1 MRREEMATE
10 FLNDARKEIEGR
22 TEDFYGE
29 LKAFYQG
36 SGEAE
41 QNLMEQT
48 TQPFWQSLRLS
59 KKRLQQRELTVDM
72 EMQEPSQLADY
83 EGPKKDGYDY
93 TCRRTKPVK
102 MRRTYYRKGKK
113 IAFLKTPEIAAAS
126 FLKADVQGDM
136 AVCPNCGHEGKLASY
151 IDGCDACGAKFL
163 VSGFETK
170 VSGFSLEEDARRKSI
185 SNFIRAGAA
194 VGITAISLAVLAICA
209 GGIMFLLLALGRNGY
224 NAVKAAAAMM
234 LGIGLAPVFFR
245 SLFYMLI
252 IFIVML
258 IVMETRRK
266 PRIQDEAKVKAA
278 IPEFSTGNFLQNL
291 EYQLRMIHLADA
303 AEQVRFFA
311 ACDLDTTVARYQNV
325 VDCCICGVRFLEA
338 ETVGDSHRISVEVR
352 NRLTLDTGKKIRN
365 RYEKIRLELEGR
377 QDVVIQHS
385 KALREYKCPNCGGSV
400 DILGGGVCEY
410 CNTSVDYRNFG
421 WIITSYTNLGQPENP
436 FAGILAGALGTYGII
451 LILSLVLMA
460 HSEDGK
466 DTFEIL
472 QSVRTSTEYLKA
484 VQQDIVYPDAVLEG
498 CTETDGEEGTFAAR
512 KVYACEDR
520 EAVKEAYKAA
530 LLERGFLEMQQY
542 PEGFSVFKTE
552 DPSEYADDLE
562 IEDEMF
568 YLVIRAENAPEG
580 IVVTATL
587 VDENWDPVQ
596 E

>member
-1 MRREEMATE
+1 MATE

-22 TEDFYGE
+22 TEDFCGE

-36 SGEAE
+36 NGEAE

-59 KKRLQQRELTVDM
+59 RKRLQQRELTVDM
-72 EMQEPSQLADY
+72 EMQEPARLADY
-83 EGPKKDGYDY
+83 DGPWKDGYDY
-93 TCRRTKPVK
+93 SCRRTQPVK

-136 AVCPNCGHEGKLASY
+136 VICPNCGHEGKLTSY

-163 VSGFETK
+163 VSDFETK
-170 VSGFSLEEDARRKSI
+170 VSGFSLEEDARQKSI
-185 SNFIRAGAA
+185 SNFMKAGAV

-209 GGIMFLLLALGRNGY
+209 GCIMFLLLALGRNGY

-266 PRIQDEAKVKAA
+266 PRIQDESKVKAA

-291 EYQLRMIHLADA
+291 EYQLRMIHLADT

-311 ACDLDTTVARYQNV
+311 ACDLTGTVERYQNV

-338 ETVGDSHRISVEVR
+338 EAVEDRYRLGVEVKM
-352 NRLTLDTGKKIRN
+352 RLTQDTGSKIRN
-365 RYEKIRLELEGR
+365 RYEKLRLELEGR
-377 QDVVIQHS
+377 QEIATQHG

-400 DILGGGVCEY
+400 DILGGGVCDY
-410 CNTSVDYRNFG
+410 CNAAVDYRNFG
-421 WIITSYTNLGQPENP
+421 WIITAYRNLGQPENP
-436 FAGILAGALGTYGII
+436 YAKILAAALGIYGII
-451 LILSLVLMA
+451 LAFSLVLMIC
-460 HSEDGK
+460 SEDGK
-466 DTFEIL
+466 ETMEIW
-472 QSVRTSTEYLKA
+472 QSIGRSSEYLKA
-484 VQQDIVYPDAVLEG
+484 VKQDIVYPDDVLEG
-498 CTETDGEEGTFAAR
+498 LTETDSEEGSFASA
-512 KVYACEDR
+512 KTYTCGDSEV
-520 EAVKEAYKAA
+520 VKEAYHEA

-542 PEGFSVFKTE
+542 PEGFSVYKIE
-552 DPSEYADDLE
+552 DPSEYIVDE
-562 IEDEMF
+562 EEEMF
-568 YLVIRAENAPEG
+568 YLVICAENAPEG
-580 IVVTATL
+580 ITVTATL
-587 VDENWDPVQ
+587 MDENWNPVQ

>member
-1 MRREEMATE
+1 MATE

-22 TEDFYGE
+22 TEDFCGE

-36 SGEAE
+36 NGVVEAHR
-41 QNLMEQT
+41 LDIIG
-48 TQPFWQSLRLS
+48 QPFWQSLRLS
-59 KKRLQQRELTVDM
+59 RKRLQQRELTVDM
-72 EMQEPSQLADY
+72 EMQEPARLADY
-83 EGPKKDGYDY
+83 DGPWKDGYDY
-93 TCRRTKPVK
+93 SCRRTQPVK

-126 FLKADVQGDM
+126 FLKADMQRDM
-136 AVCPNCGHEGKLASY
+136 VICPNCGHEGKLTSY

-163 VSGFETK
+163 VSDFETK
-170 VSGFSLEEDARRKSI
+170 VSGFSLEEDARQKSI
-185 SNFIRAGAA
+185 SNFMKAGAV

-266 PRIQDEAKVKAA
+266 PRIQDESKVKAA

-291 EYQLRMIHLADA
+291 EYQLRMIHLADT

-311 ACDLDTTVARYQNV
+311 SCDLDTVVARYQNV

-338 ETVGDSHRISVEVR
+338 ETRGESYRISVEVR
-352 NRLTLDTGKKIRN
+352 TRLTLDTGKKIRN
-365 RYEKIRLELEGR
+365 RYEEIRLELEGR
-377 QDVVIQHS
+377 QDVVTQHS
-385 KALREYKCPNCGGSV
+385 RALREYKCPNCGGSV

-410 CNTSVDYRNFG
+410 CNTAVDYRNFG

-436 FAGILAGALGTYGII
+436 YAKILAAALGIYGII
-451 LILSLVLMA
+451 LAFSLVLMIC
-460 HSEDGK
+460 SEDGK
-466 DTFEIL
+466 ETMEIW
-472 QSVRTSTEYLKA
+472 QSIGRSSEYLKA
-484 VQQDIVYPDAVLEG
+484 VKQDIVYPDDVLEG
-498 CTETDGEEGTFAAR
+498 LTETDSEEGRFASA
-512 KVYACEDR
+512 KTYACGDS
-520 EAVKEAYKAA
+520 EAVKEAYHEA
-530 LLERGFLEMQQY
+530 LLESGFIELQQY
-542 PEGFSVFKTE
+542 PEGFAVYKIE
-552 DPSEYADDLE
+552 DPSEYTVDE
-562 IEDEMF
+562 EEEMF
-568 YLVIRAENAPEG
+568 YLVICAENAPEG
-580 IVVTATL
+580 ITVTATL

>member
-1 MRREEMATE
+1 MATE
-10 FLNDARKEIEGR
+10 FLNDARKEIERR

-36 SGEAE
+36 NGEAE

-59 KKRLQQRELTVDM
+59 RKRLQQRELTVDM
-72 EMQEPSQLADY
+72 EMQEPARLADY
-83 EGPKKDGYDY
+83 DGPWKDGYDY
-93 TCRRTKPVK
+93 SCRRTQPVK
-102 MRRTYYRKGKK
+102 MRRTYYR
-113 IAFLKTPEIAAAS
+113 
-126 FLKADVQGDM
+126 
-136 AVCPNCGHEGKLASY
+136 NGKLTSY

-163 VSGFETK
+163 VSDFETK
-170 VSGFSLEEDARRKSI
+170 VSGFSLEEDARQKSI
-185 SNFIRAGAA
+185 SNFMKAGAV

-266 PRIQDEAKVKAA
+266 PRIQDESKVKAA

-291 EYQLRMIHLADA
+291 EYQLRMIHLADT

-311 ACDLDTTVARYQNV
+311 SCDLDTVVVRYQNV

-338 ETVGDSHRISVEVR
+338 ETRGESYRISVEVR
-352 NRLTLDTGKKIRN
+352 TRLTLDTGKKIWN
-365 RYEKIRLELEGR
+365 RYEEIRLELEGR
-377 QDVVIQHS
+377 QDVVTQHS
-385 KALREYKCPNCGGSV
+385 RALREYKCPNCGGSV

-410 CNTSVDYRNFG
+410 CNTAVDYRNFG

-436 FAGILAGALGTYGII
+436 FAKILAGALGSYLLI
-451 LILSLVLMA
+451 LLLSLVLMA

-472 QSVRTSTEYLKA
+472 QSVRMSTEYLKA
-484 VQQDIVYPDAVLEG
+484 VQQDIIYPDAVISD
-498 CTETDGEEGTFAAR
+498 CTETDSEDGTFASI
-512 KVYACEDR
+512 KVYSCGDR
-520 EAVKEAYKAA
+520 DAVKEAYKTA
-530 LLERGFLEMQQY
+530 LLEKGFLEMQQY
-542 PEGFSVFKTE
+542 PEGFSVFLPE
-552 DPSEYADDLE
+552 DPSEYAVDSE
-562 IEDEMF
+562 EGMF
-568 YLVIRAENAPEG
+568 YLVIRAENASEG
-580 IVVTATL
+580 IAVTATL